1 MKKIFQIY
9 PFLAVI
15 TGVKG
20 ISSSEAQRLKEENKN
35 KAAYLLQ
42 NLEVKEE
49 RLYSTKREILSNTG
63 FQTDTIGCE
72 NPHTVADFDCLKE
85 VQELY
90 SVSAILG
97 ASLKILDSVR
107 DELSKMSVEMLAEK
121 LGQSKTFIQPLLK
134 TCLKGKSINNF
145 CNEEKI
151 EDLLQYAGT
160 ELVAATTPLFKKGL
174 AIESSAAVLGNQY
187 TKPGNLIRKVSTL
200 SNKQLPDKE
209 AGGML
214 VYTYKIVAVDKEAF
228 KEYEKTLA
236 AKYTKLQQERNSIV
250 KQIKDAARELE
261 VKNMKEYQALL
272 SQYHA
277 DKKEFESMIEG
288 VRLELLQEAASLKIL
303 A

>member
-1 MKKIFQIY
+1 MTIFQIY

-15 TGVKG
+15 TGIKG
-20 ISSSEAQRLKEENKN
+20 ISSSEAQRIKEENKN
-35 KAAYLLQ
+35 EAAYLLQ

-63 FQTDTIGCE
+63 FQTNTTECE
-72 NPHTVADFDCLKE
+72 NPHTVANFDCLVK

-90 SVSAILG
+90 SVSAVLG
-97 ASLKILDSVR
+97 ASLQLLDNVR
-107 DELSKMSVEMLAEK
+107 DELSKMSVEVLAEK
-121 LGQSKTFIQPLLK
+121 LGLSKTFIQPMLK
-134 TCLKGKSINNF
+134 TCLKGKSINSF

-160 ELVAATTPLFKKGL
+160 ELIAITALLFKKGL
-174 AIESSAAVLGNQY
+174 SIEAKAAVLGNQY
-187 TKPGNLIRKVSTL
+187 TKPDKLIRKVSTL

-209 AGGML
+209 SGGIL

-228 KEYEKTLA
+228 KVYESTLA
-236 AKYTKLQQERNSIV
+236 ADYTKLQQDRNLIV

-272 SQYHA
+272 NQYHA
-277 DKKEFESMIEG
+277 DRKEFESMIEG
-288 VRLELLQEAASLKIL
+288 VRLELLQEVASLKIL